1 MKIKKGDTS
10 YLGKLVTVTVDRPLG
25 SPHPDYPETVYTVN
39 YGFVEDVTAPD
50 GEPQDAYILGVD
62 TPLES
67 FTGMVIG
74 VILRNDDNEDKW
86 VVVPEEKI
94 GTDICYECNVMKA
107 VGFIEK
113 DFSTKFLPKYEK
125 TSGAIMFR
133 YIDGERHYLLLKSKR
148 GHIGFPKGH
157 IEYGETEL
165 MNAEREVRE
174 ETGLKF
180 RPYGD
185 FRTEYTYTT
194 LENSIKTG
202 VFFLSEFDEEP
213 VFQEEEVK
221 GSWLLKYEEAIK
233 MLNFPQEVKLLEEA
247 EKYISEREGLSE

>member
-1 MKIKKGDTS
+1 MNIEKGDLS
-10 YLGKLVTVTVDRPLG
+10 YLGKIVTVTVDRPMG
-25 SPHPDYPETVYTVN
+25 SAHPDYPDTVYTVN
-39 YGFVEDVTAPD
+39 YGYVEGVTAPD

-62 TPLES
+62 TPVED

-74 VILRNDDNEDKW
+74 VIVREDDNEDKW
-86 VVVPEEKI
+86 VVVPAQKA
-94 GTDICYECNVMKA
+94 GTDICYECNVMHE
-107 VGFIEK
+107 VNFIEENYR
-113 DFSTKFLPKYEK
+113 TKFFPKYEK
-125 TSGAIMFR
+125 TSGSIMFR
-133 YIDGERHYLLLKSKR
+133 YIDGERRYLLLKSKR

-174 ETGLKF
+174 ETGLTFK
-180 RPYGD
+180 RYGD
-185 FRTEYTYTT
+185 FRAEYTYTT

-221 GSWLLKYEEAIK
+221 GSWLLKFDEAVK
-233 MLNFPQEVKLLEEA
+233 MLNFPQEVTLLEDA
-247 EKYISEREGLSE
+247 EKYLSERE